1 LENIV
6 RDREFTE
13 RIAAYLR
20 RQMPQAQNLTAT
32 VCRIMGGR
40 SWDIFG
46 VEARYHEDGAP
57 RREDLVFRVAP
68 PGGIL
73 DPHDPSLDFR
83 LLQAYVRNGIP
94 VPRPYWLEMDPAAIG
109 RPFYVMEWVKADFP
123 DTTDPRFEDPRE
135 KARYGRAFAELL
147 AGIHN
152 LDWRAE
158 KLDEFLP
165 PRGATGADPIEREI
179 AWYEQRAASLDV
191 PPTPGLRA
199 LFAWL
204 RANRPSVREDDLRLV
219 YGDFRFDNL
228 FWKDGEIVATLDYE
242 MALIGHPMEDVAF
255 TRFLSGWAGM
265 HGDQIPRYEELT
277 GIPVDEDLVAYFM
290 VLKQTQISIIVGLA
304 GLDALNKGRVRDA
317 RALSLAGGAH
327 VQSAGLLGHVLRGRA
342 S

>member
-1 LENIV
+1 MENIV

-179 AWYEQRAASLDV
+179 AWYEQRAASRDV

-204 RANRPSVREDDLRLV
+204 RANR
-219 YGDFRFDNL
+219 
-228 FWKDGEIVATLDYE
+228 
-242 MALIGHPMEDVAF
+242 
-255 TRFLSGWAGM
+255 
-265 HGDQIPRYEELT
+265 
-277 GIPVDEDLVAYFM
+277 
-290 VLKQTQISIIVGLA
+290 
-304 GLDALNKGRVRDA
+304 
-317 RALSLAGGAH
+317 RA
-327 VQSAGLLGHVLRGRA
+327 
-342 S
+342 